1 MLIRRQVRWL
11 RGFALAAAVTAA
23 LLTSAGCDGSGGEDG
38 AKDRAGGGGSV
49 VAPGKPGEPART
61 LSASEAAK
69 AAAGADT
76 PNSADVR
83 YVRMM
88 IQHHSQ
94 ALVLT
99 RLVPSRSGSA
109 AVKRLAERITA
120 AQQPEIGAMRGWL
133 SRHGRTEQA
142 DGHDHGA
149 MPGMA
154 TAEQLRQLQAAKGR
168 AFDRLFLKRMI
179 THHQGAVT
187 MATEVLSQGNNIQVE
202 EMADDVI
209 AQQTTEI
216 SRMRALPS

>member
-1 MLIRRQVRWL
+1 MLIRRQIRRF
-11 RGFALAAAVTAA
+11 RGFALIVVTAA
-23 LLTSAGCDGSGGEDG
+23 VLASAGCDGGGG
-38 AKDRAGGGGSV
+38 ANGSKDRAGGGGSV

-69 AAAGADT
+69 EAGVDT

-83 YVRMM
+83 YVRLM
-88 IQHHSQ
+88 IQHHAQ

-99 RLVPSRSGSA
+99 QLVPSRSGSA
-109 AVKRLAERITA
+109 AVKRIAERITA

-133 SRHGRTEQA
+133 SRHGRPEQA

-154 TAEQLRQLQAAKGR
+154 TAAQLKELRAAKGA

-187 MATEVLSQGNNIQVE
+187 MATAVLSEGNNVQVE

-216 SRMRALPS
+216 SRMRALSS

>member
-1 MLIRRQVRWL
+1 MIRRQVRRL
-11 RGFALAAAVTAA
+11 RGLALAVTVTAVA
-23 LLTSAGCDGSGGEDG
+23 LTSAGCDGGGG
-38 AKDRAGGGGSV
+38 SKDRAAGGGSV

-61 LSASEAAK
+61 LSASQAAK
-69 AAAGADT
+69 AAAGVDT

-88 IQHHSQ
+88 IEHHAQ
-94 ALVLT
+94 ALALT
-99 RLVPSRSGSA
+99 RLVPARSRSD
-109 AVKRLAERITA
+109 AVKRVAERITA
-120 AQQPEIGAMRGWL
+120 AQQPEIGAMKGWL

-154 TAEQLRQLQAAKGR
+154 TAAQLDQLRAAKGK
-168 AFDRLFLKRMI
+168 AFDQLFLKLMI

-187 MATEVLSQGNNIQVE
+187 MATEALSEGNNIQVE
-202 EMADDVI
+202 EMADDVV

-216 SRMRALPS
+216 SRMRALSS

>member
-1 MLIRRQVRWL
+1 MICRQVRRF
-11 RGFALAAAVTAA
+11 RGFALIVVVSAAVLA
-23 LLTSAGCDGSGGEDG
+23 SAGCDGGGG
-38 AKDRAGGGGSV
+38 ANGSKDRAGGGGSV

-61 LSASEAAK
+61 LSASQAAK
-69 AAAGADT
+69 EAGVDT

-83 YVRMM
+83 YVRLM
-88 IQHHSQ
+88 IQHHAQ

-99 RLVPSRSGSA
+99 QLVPSRSGSA
-109 AVKRLAERITA
+109 AVKRIAERITA

-133 SRHGRTEQA
+133 SRHGRPEQA

-154 TAEQLRQLQAAKGR
+154 TAGQLKQLRAAKGT
-168 AFDRLFLKRMI
+168 AFDQLFLKRMI

-187 MATEVLSQGNNIQVE
+187 MATAVLSEGNNVQVE

-209 AQQTTEI
+209 AQQTAEI
-216 SRMRALPS
+216 GRMRALSS

>member
-1 MLIRRQVRWL
+1 MLIRRQIWRF
-11 RGFALAAAVTAA
+11 RGFALIVVTAA
-23 LLTSAGCDGSGGEDG
+23 VLASAGCDGGGG
-38 AKDRAGGGGSV
+38 ANGSKDRAGGGGSV

-69 AAAGADT
+69 EAGVDT

-83 YVRMM
+83 YVRLM
-88 IQHHSQ
+88 IQHHAQ

-99 RLVPSRSGSA
+99 QLVPSRSGSA
-109 AVKRLAERITA
+109 AVKRIAERITA

-133 SRHGRTEQA
+133 SRHGRPEQA

-154 TAEQLRQLQAAKGR
+154 TAAQLKELRAAKGA

-187 MATEVLSQGNNIQVE
+187 MATAVLSEGNNVQVE

-216 SRMRALPS
+216 SRMRALAS

>member
-1 MLIRRQVRWL
+1 MLIRRQIRRF
-11 RGFALAAAVTAA
+11 RGFALIVVVTAA
-23 LLTSAGCDGSGGEDG
+23 VLASAGCDGGGG
-38 AKDRAGGGGSV
+38 ANGSKDRAGGGGSV

-69 AAAGADT
+69 EAGVDT

-83 YVRMM
+83 YVRLM
-88 IQHHSQ
+88 IQHHAQ
-94 ALVLT
+94 ALALT
-99 RLVPSRSGSA
+99 QLVPSRSGSA
-109 AVKRLAERITA
+109 AVKRIAERITA

-133 SRHGRTEQA
+133 SRHGRPEQA

-154 TAEQLRQLQAAKGR
+154 TAAQLKELRAAKGA

-187 MATEVLSQGNNIQVE
+187 MATAVLSEGNNVQVE

-216 SRMRALPS
+216 SRMRALSS

>member
-1 MLIRRQVRWL
+1 MLICRQVRRF
-11 RGFALAAAVTAA
+11 RGFALIVVVSAAVLA
-23 LLTSAGCDGSGGEDG
+23 SAGCDGGGG
-38 AKDRAGGGGSV
+38 ANGSKDRAGGGGSV

-61 LSASEAAK
+61 LSASQAAK
-69 AAAGADT
+69 EAGVDT

-83 YVRMM
+83 YVRLM
-88 IQHHSQ
+88 IQHHAQ

-99 RLVPSRSGSA
+99 QLVPSRSGSA
-109 AVKRLAERITA
+109 AVKRIAERITA

-133 SRHGRTEQA
+133 SRHGRPEQA

-154 TAEQLRQLQAAKGR
+154 TAGQLKQLRAAKGT
-168 AFDRLFLKRMI
+168 AFDQLFLKRMI

-187 MATEVLSQGNNIQVE
+187 MATAVLSEGNNVQVE

-209 AQQTTEI
+209 AQQTAEI
-216 SRMRALPS
+216 GRMRALSS